1 MSIISVKHGYNR
13 SCIIHT
19 DMHVVQLGLRIVF
32 TAVWAQLPSVSET
45 RVALRVTFERLS
57 LPLGSS
63 FLIIAPPERSFGPDL
78 QRQRDTTQC
87 KKRLPL
93 KPYRFTTV
101 TSVSYLKRKRQVLS
115 HQATNEN
122 FQ

>member
-1 MSIISVKHGYNR
+1 
-13 SCIIHT
+13 
-19 DMHVVQLGLRIVF
+19 MHVVQLGLRIVF

-93 KPYRFTTV
+93 KPHRFTTT
-101 TSVSYLKRKRQVLS
+101 TSVSYLK
-115 HQATNEN
+115 
-122 FQ
+122 

>member
-1 MSIISVKHGYNR
+1 
-13 SCIIHT
+13 
-19 DMHVVQLGLRIVF
+19 MHVVQLGLRIVF

-78 QRQRDTTQC
+78 QRQRDTTQY

-101 TSVSYLKRKRQVLS
+101 TSVSYLKRKRQVLTIRQQMKIFS
-115 HQATNEN
+115 NSFPDLQFE
-122 FQ
+122 FYYLSF